1 MQVSDHVLFY
11 LNGQRRTVSTDV
23 ALSSVLTYLR
33 LNERLT
39 GAKLGCGEGGCGA
52 CTVLLSTYDHHS
64 KRVIHRSVN
73 ACLVPL
79 AFVDGGAITTIEAV
93 GDRQGGLAPVQK
105 ALIDMHGSQCGFC
118 TPGIVM
124 SMFALLRQRAAEGK
138 QISEEDVE
146 ANFDGNLCRCTGYR
160 PILDAFKGLVR
171 SENEQN
177 ESQCLMGDQC
187 CKRTGTVT
195 NAIPEDSHGVAAG
208 AQENGNSMDHGNS
221 KAVVDREYIFPPELI
236 TYIPLELSIAKH
248 RWLRPVTLDRFV
260 QLRMKHPEAKIIVG
274 NTELGVEARFK
285 GLKIDTFLCASHIPE
300 LLRITETEHGLR
312 IGASVTWTQL
322 NSYIDDALA
331 ASNSASHDE
340 PDTYKYGSLEAI
352 SAQLRWFAGKQI
364 RNVATVSGNIVT
376 ASPISDVNP
385 IWIAAGA
392 EFVLL
397 DCRTGKERRVP
408 ARDFF
413 TAYRTVDMSEDEIF
427 FYVSLPWNK
436 SPYDIT
442 HAFKTSRR
450 HEDDIA
456 IVSAGIRIR
465 LQQEAT
471 YVLNDNDCT
480 DAGLKFRIT
489 HIAIGCGGLAPRTI
503 AMDVVER
510 SLQGQIFNEK
520 TLQKG
525 LSVMSESVRLPRDVP
540 GGMPEYRQS
549 LAVSFLFK
557 AFVLTAQRVD
567 KHCMQSGIFSAPR
580 SLTGLGLEANDSY
593 FTDFQNHTVSR
604 GIQISSD
611 RKPQFR
617 GDYTGRSVKH
627 VSAALQVS
635 GEAKYLDD
643 IAPFHKELQAALVMS
658 TEAHAKIV
666 SIQSE
671 DASQMPGVHRIVT
684 ASDVRGVNEFG
695 AIVADELC
703 FAGKEVTAVGQVI
716 GVVLAETLE
725 QAKAAAKLVIVS
737 YERLPAIVTIEDAI
751 HVGSFAPDVPE
762 HVIRKGNVDEV
773 FQKAKDKNQ
782 IVEGT
787 VRIGA
792 QEHWYLEPQGTIAV
806 PEENG
811 EMTILSSTQNASE
824 TQLVVAAVL
833 GEPMH
838 KILCKVKRLGG
849 AFGGKETR
857 SLFISAAVAVAAQ
870 VTGRPARL
878 VLDRDVDMLTTGTRH
893 AFLAKY
899 RAAYEPSGKIMAL
912 DAKIYNNMGNSRDL
926 SISVLDRA
934 LFHAVNCY
942 DIPHVN
948 LTGRSCYTHTAS
960 NTAFRGFG
968 GPQGMMIAEN
978 IVEHVAWAADLSPT
992 SVRDINLFGKEG
1004 NSAITHFGMSFNED
1018 PLVRC
1023 WDTVLADSEFDERE
1037 KAIVEFN
1044 KRNKFRK
1051 RGISAVP
1058 TMFGVSFTFRTL
1070 NQAGALVHIFHGDGS
1085 VLVSHGGVEMGQ
1097 GLHTKMCQIT
1107 ATELG
1112 IPIDKVFISET
1123 ATDKIANA
1131 SPTAASSSSDMY
1143 GMAVKRAC
1151 EKLNANLKPF
1161 KAELGENAPWE
1172 EIVHNAWFNRV
1183 NLSATGFYRT
1193 PELDQMDLSDPTCK
1207 GNPYYYFTNGAAV
1220 SEVEVDL
1227 LTGES
1232 MMLRTD
1238 IAMDVGRPLNPAI
1251 DIGQIEGAF
1260 IQGVG
1265 WCTMEEVVRGSSQ
1278 AHKWLKTGHTH
1289 TLGPGTYKL
1298 PGFADIPKDF
1308 RVRVLNTENEKDTIY
1323 SSKAIG
1329 EPPLFLAASVFFAIR
1344 RAVGASRL
1352 ENGYKEWFELDSPA
1366 TVERIKMTAGFSPCH
1381 MEPMDENFRAHLSL

>member
-1 MQVSDHVLFY
+1 MKVSNHVLFY
-11 LNGQRRTVSTDV
+11 VNGERRTVSTDV

-33 LNERLT
+33 VNERLT

-52 CTVLLSTYDHHS
+52 CTVLLSTFDRHS
-64 KRVIHRSVN
+64 KRVTHRSVN

-79 AFVDGGAITTIEAV
+79 AVVDGGAITTIEAV

-124 SMFALLRQRAAEGK
+124 SMFALLRQKAAEGK

-171 SENEQN
+171 SKNEQS
-177 ESQCLMGDQC
+177 ETKCLMGDQC
-187 CKRTGTVT
+187 CKRTG
-195 NAIPEDSHGVAAG
+195 NAREGASEASNGVAPG
-208 AQENGNSMDHGNS
+208 ADENNANLDHGNS
-221 KAVVDREYIFPPELI
+221 KATLDREYIFPPELI
-236 TYIPLELSIAKH
+236 TYIPVELRIAGD

-260 QLRMKHPEAKIIVG
+260 QLKMKYPKAKIIVG
-274 NTELGVEARFK
+274 NTELGVEAKFK
-285 GLKIDTFLCASHIPE
+285 GLKVDTFLCASHIPE
-300 LLRITETEHGLR
+300 LLSIAETESGLR
-312 IGASVTWTQL
+312 IGASVTWTHL
-322 NSYIDDALA
+322 ISYIDEVLA
-331 ASNSASHDE
+331 KSKLTSEGE
-340 PDTYKYGSLEAI
+340 PDAYKYGSLEAI
-352 SAQLRWFAGKQI
+352 KAQLRWFAGKQI

-397 DCRTGKERRVP
+397 DCGKGKERRVP

-413 TAYRTVDMSEDEIF
+413 KAYRTVNMSEDEIF
-427 FYVSLPWNK
+427 FYVNLPWNQ
-436 SPYDIT
+436 SWYDVT

-456 IVSAGIRIR
+456 IVSAGIRMR
-465 LQQEAT
+465 LEQEPIST
-471 YVLNDNDCT
+471 SNNINCSY
-480 DAGLKFRIT
+480 AGHQFRIT
-489 HIAIGCGGLAPRTI
+489 HIAIGCGGLAPKTI

-510 SLQGQIFNEK
+510 SLQGQIFNEN

-525 LSVMSESVRLPRDVP
+525 LSLMSESAKLPSDVP
-540 GGMPEYRQS
+540 GGMPEFRQS

-557 AFVLTAQRVD
+557 AFVLTAQKVD
-567 KHCMQSGIFSAPR
+567 QHCMQSGIFTGPL
-580 SLTGLGLEANDSY
+580 SLTGLGLEANDLS
-593 FTDFQNHTVSR
+593 FTDFHNHNLSR
-604 GIQISSD
+604 GVQISSN
-611 RKPQFR
+611 RKPQFS

-627 VSAALQVS
+627 VSAALQVN

-643 IAPFHKELQAALVMS
+643 IAPFHRELQAALVMS

-666 SIQSE
+666 SIQY
-671 DASQMPGVHRIVT
+671 DNAAQMPGVHRIVT
-684 ASDVRGVNEFG
+684 VKDVRGVNEFG
-695 AIVADELC
+695 SIVADELC
-703 FAGKEVTAVGQVI
+703 FAEDEVTAVGQVI
-716 GVVLAETLE
+716 AVVLAETLE
-725 QAKAAAKLVIVS
+725 QAKGAAKMVAVS
-737 YERLPAIVTIEDAI
+737 YEKLPATVTIEDAI
-751 HVGSFAPDVPE
+751 DAGSFAPDVPE
-762 HVIRKGNVDEV
+762 HVIRKGNVDEALRN
-773 FQKAKDKNQ
+773 AKDNGR
-782 IVEGT
+782 IVDGT

-811 EMTILSSTQNASE
+811 EMTILSSTQNPSE

-838 KILCKVKRLGG
+838 RILCKVKRLGG
-849 AFGGKETR
+849 GFGGKETR

-893 AFLAKY
+893 SFLAKY
-899 RAAYEPSGKIMAL
+899 RAAYEPNGKIIAL

-948 LTGRSCYTHTAS
+948 VTGRSCYTNTAS

-978 IVEHVAWAADLSPT
+978 ILEHVAWAADLSPE
-992 SVRDINLFGKEG
+992 SVRAINLFGKEG
-1004 NSAITHFGMSFNED
+1004 NSVTTHFGMSFNAE
-1018 PLVRC
+1018 PLLRC
-1023 WDTVLADSEFDERE
+1023 WETVLADSEFDERR
-1037 KAIVEFN
+1037 KAIAEFN
-1044 KRNKFRK
+1044 KQNKYRK
-1051 RGISAVP
+1051 RGISALP

-1097 GLHTKMCQIT
+1097 GLHTKMCQVA

-1123 ATDKIANA
+1123 ATDKIPNA

-1161 KAELGENAPWE
+1161 KAERGENASWE
-1172 EIVHNAWFNRV
+1172 NVVRNAWFNRV
-1183 NLSATGFYRT
+1183 SLSATGFYRT
-1193 PELDQMDLSDPTCK
+1193 PDLDQMDLSDPTCK
-1207 GNPYYYFTNGAAV
+1207 GNPYYYYTNGAAV

-1265 WCTMEEVVRGSSQ
+1265 WCTMEEVVRGSSRV
-1278 AHKWLKTGHTH
+1278 HKWLKAGQTH

-1298 PGFADIPKDF
+1298 PGFSDIPKDF

-1329 EPPLFLAASVFFAIR
+1329 EPPLFLAASVFFAVR
-1344 RAVGASRL
+1344 GAVGASRL
-1352 ENGYKEWFELDSPA
+1352 ENGWKEWFELDSPA
-1366 TVERIKMTAGFSPCH
+1366 TVERIKMTAGCSPCH
-1381 MEPMDENFRAHLSL
+1381 TETMNANFRAELSL